1 VEQQAWHTLEPHEI
15 EVALDTHLGQ
25 GLTAQQAERRLE
37 QFGPNRL
44 TENRRISPWKLLVEQ
59 FQDFMVL
66 VLLGATAVSY
76 FLGEVSDAITIV
88 AIVILNAVLGFI
100 QEYRA
105 ERSLE
110 ALKALAAPRARVMR
124 DGETQ
129 EVPADRLVPGDVLLL
144 EAGDRLAADGR
155 LTEVVNL
162 EVEESALTGESLP
175 VRKKLAAPDSPD
187 APLGDRK
194 NMVYLGTSVTR
205 GRGRAVVV
213 STGMAT
219 EMGRIAGLIQEAEEG
234 ETPLQ
239 RRLDQLGKVMVAVS
253 LGVCALV
260 VVAGVMRQEP
270 VMEMFLS
277 GVSLAVAAIPEGLPA
292 IVTVALALGVQRMI
306 KGHAIVRKLPA
317 VETLGCATVICSD
330 KTGTLTKNEMTVKSI
345 YAGGHWYAVSGD
357 GYRPWGHFSREG
369 KEIASEK
376 DPVLQATLLSG
387 AICNNSKL
395 VKARTRKQG
404 ARALLSLAWR
414 SSEEWQV
421 QGDPTE
427 GALLVAAAKAGLDR
441 EATGHDHQR
450 VAEIPFESERRC
462 MTVITRG
469 GKGAFTAHV
478 KGAPDTILDLCSHV
492 LENGRARTLDD
503 RTRAAILRAN
513 EDMADQALRVLAIA
527 VRHLDGLPD
536 DLAPEAV
543 ERGLTFIGLMGMIDP
558 PRPEVIAALQK
569 CRTAGLKAMMITGDH
584 RSTAVAI
591 ARQLRLLPPG
601 GRSLTG
607 RELDALS
614 DQDLAGIVEDTYV
627 YARVSPQHKLRIVRA
642 LKARGHIV
650 AMTGDGVNDAPA
662 VKEADIGVAMGRNGT
677 DVTKEASAMV
687 LADDNFATIVRAVEE
702 GRAIYD
708 NIRKFIRYLLS
719 CNIGEVLVMFLAAV
733 VGLPLPLLP
742 IQILWVNLVTD
753 GLPAMAL
760 GVDPAEPDVMRR
772 PPRHPNESVFSR
784 GLGRRIGIRGL
795 MIGLLTLGLFAYD
808 YLMLGNLT
816 HARTVAF
823 ATLVMS
829 QLFHVFDA
837 RSERRSLFEVGL
849 FTNPFLLVA
858 VSISTSMLLLV
869 IYHPGLAKVF
879 QTIPLNFRDW
889 TLVVLFAGA
898 AQMLIWLRRF
908 LFVQPRLR
916 TRSRAWDDQQKVA

>member
-1 VEQQAWHTLEPHEI
+1 MEQRAWHTLEPQEI
-15 EVALDTHLGQ
+15 AAVLNTHLGQ
-25 GLTAQQAERRLE
+25 GLTAQQTQQRLE
-37 QFGPNRL
+37 QVGPNRL
-44 TENRRISPWKLLVEQ
+44 TESRRISPWKLLVQQ

-76 FLGEVSDAITIV
+76 LLGEISDAITIV
-88 AIVILNAVLGFI
+88 AIVVLNAILGFV

-110 ALKALAAPRARVMR
+110 ALKALAAPKARVVR
-124 DGETQ
+124 DGEPQ
-129 EVPADRLVPGDVLLL
+129 EVPADRLVPGDILLL

-155 LTEVVNL
+155 LTEAVNL

-175 VRKKLAAPDSPD
+175 VRKRLAVPDAPDS
-187 APLGDRK
+187 PLGDRK
-194 NMVYLGTSVTR
+194 NMVYLGTAVTR

-213 STGMAT
+213 GTGMAT

-234 ETPLQ
+234 QTPLQ

-260 VVAGVMRQEP
+260 VVAGVLRQEP
-270 VMEMFLS
+270 VMAMFLS
-277 GVSLAVAAIPEGLPA
+277 GVSLAVAAMPEGLPA

-306 KGHAIVRKLPA
+306 KGNAIVRKLPA

-357 GYRPWGHFSREG
+357 GYRPWGHFSRDG
-369 KEIASEK
+369 KDVASDK
-376 DPVLQATLLSG
+376 DPALQATLLGG
-387 AICNNSKL
+387 AVCNNAKL
-395 VKARTRKQG
+395 VRAKPRARG
-404 ARALLSLAWR
+404 ARALLNLAWR

-441 EATGHDHQR
+441 EATGREHRR

-469 GKGAFTAHV
+469 RRGSFTAHV
-478 KGAPDTILDLCSHV
+478 KGAPDTILDLCTHV
-492 LENGRARTLDD
+492 LENGRARALDD

-513 EDMADQALRVLAIA
+513 EDMADQALRVLAVA
-527 VRHLDGLPD
+527 VRHLDTLPD
-536 DLAPEAV
+536 DVTPEAV
-543 ERGLTFIGLMGMIDP
+543 EGGLTFVGLMGMIDP
-558 PRPEVIAALQK
+558 PRPEVVSALQK
-569 CRTAGLKAMMITGDH
+569 CRTAGLKAVMITGDH
-584 RSTAVAI
+584 RATAVAI

-614 DQDLAGIVEDTYV
+614 DQELSDLVEDTYV

-642 LKARGHIV
+642 LKSRGHIV

-677 DVTKEASAMV
+677 DVTKEASAMI

-719 CNIGEVLVMFLAAV
+719 CNIGEVLVMFLSAV

-784 GLGRRIGIRGL
+784 GLGRRIAIRGVL
-795 MIGLLTLGLFAYD
+795 IGGLTLGLFAYN
-808 YLMLGNLT
+808 YLMFHDLT

-858 VSISTSMLLLV
+858 VTISTSMLLLV
-869 IYHPGLAKVF
+869 IYHPSLAKVF
-879 QTIPLNFRDW
+879 QTVPLSFPDW
-889 TLVVLFAGA
+889 ALVVLFAGA
-898 AQMLIWLRRF
+898 AQLSIWVRRF
-908 LFVQPRLR
+908 LFMQPRAR
-916 TRSRAWDDQQKVA
+916 ARSGAWDDRRKVA